1 MYFRIF
7 LHTAFA
13 FGIFLNSYSF
23 DTNVYVPHA
32 ELLCFAVKC
41 ILARS
46 VLYFTDVNMLCQ

>member
-7 LHTAFA
+7 LHAAFA
-13 FGIFLNSYSF
+13 FGFFLNSYSF

-46 VLYFTDVNMLCQ
+46 VLYFS